1 MKLVIKVIDKAQAVN
16 AIKTIKSVFEIVTE
30 KIDFEG
36 FLMEKHAEQY
46 VGTKDC
52 MVDDFPEWLGD
63 LDPEDLIKYG
73 NQYAEKMRL
82 K

>member
-16 AIKTIKSVFEIVTE
+16 AIKTIRSVFKIGTE

-46 VGTKDC
+46 EGPKSLI
-52 MVDDFPEWLGD
+52 VDDLPEWLEV

>member
-1 MKLVIKVIDKAQAVN
+1 MKLVIEVIDKAQAVN
-16 AIKTIKSVFEIVTE
+16 AIKTIKSVFEIGTE

-46 VGTKDC
+46 
-52 MVDDFPEWLGD
+52 DDFPEWLGD